1 MERVRHIETSTYNNN
16 IMQKLDTFNELCL
29 FAEGSQSN
37 ISGGAEDRGPQAMAR
52 AVTVHQDTMK
62 VMYFA

>member
-1 MERVRHIETSTYNNN
+1 
-16 IMQKLDTFNELCL
+16 MQKLDTFNELCL

>member
-1 MERVRHIETSTYNNN
+1 MEKVSPLVVPHDLISHD
-16 IMQKLDTFNELCL
+16 LHLS
-29 FAEGSQSN
+29 EGSQSN
-37 ISGGAEDRGPQAMAR
+37 ISGGTEGERGPAAMAR